1 LGVLRH
7 EIRDKSASLKMCQFK
22 PEHGLNPDTLAMDQ
36 ARILR
41 VAPELVY
48 SPWNKIDDADLSRL
62 GDSPGS

>member
-1 LGVLRH
+1 
-7 EIRDKSASLKMCQFK
+7 
-22 PEHGLNPDTLAMDQ
+22 MDQ

-48 SPWNKIDDADLSRL
+48 SPWNKVDDADLSRL